1 MPCWDMA
8 RKRELA
14 ALEARRFAAARLFAR
29 GAAQAVVVAR
39 FGVRRQTAHQWYQT
53 WKQAGREGLTAA
65 GRLGRRPR
73 LDHQQLARVDTAL
86 RDGPRAHGFRTDLWT
101 LPRIA
106 ELIERLTGVRY
117 HPGAC
122 VVPAPAAELVAP
134 APGPACA
141 GAQRGGDSAV
151 GGATR
156 ASGKQNARRQ
166 RAWLV
171 FEDESGI
178 SQVPVVRRTWAPR
191 GETPVLTHPF
201 NWQRL
206 SVAVAL
212 AFRWDGRHPRLF
224 FQTRRGTYRTD
235 SLIAFLRH
243 LRRHFRRQR
252 VILLWD
258 GLPGHKSA
266 AMLAH
271 LVSQRHWLTAERL
284 PGYAPDL
291 NPVESIFGNV
301 KGRELANHCGPEL
314 ATLAQALRTG
324 LGRVRRRPHLAHAF
338 VHHAG
343 LEW

>member
-1 MPCWDMA
+1 M
-8 RKRELA
+8 
-14 ALEARRFAAARLFAR
+14 
-29 GAAQAVVVAR
+29 
-39 FGVRRQTAHQWYQT
+39 
-53 WKQAGREGLTAA
+53 
-65 GRLGRRPR
+65 
-73 LDHQQLARVDTAL
+73 
-86 RDGPRAHGFRTDLWT
+86 
-101 LPRIA
+101 
-106 ELIERLTGVRY
+106 
-117 HPGAC
+117 
-122 VVPAPAAELVAP
+122 
-134 APGPACA
+134 
-141 GAQRGGDSAV
+141 
-151 GGATR
+151 GGATL
-156 ASGKQNARRQ
+156 AGGKKNARRQ

-212 AFRWDGRHPRLF
+212 AFRWDGRHPRLC

-235 SLIAFLRH
+235 SLIRFLRH

-266 AMLAH
+266 AMLAY
-271 LVSQRHWLTAERL
+271 LARQRHWLTAERL

-324 LGRVRRRPHLAHAF
+324 LSRVRRRPHLAHAF
-338 VHHAG
+338 VRHAG
-343 LEW
+343 LGW